1 MHINSA
7 LRILLLMMTLA
18 FASVLWVPA
27 HASAS
32 DVTMRQAVTMV
43 KKQYPGKILST
54 ATLNR
59 NEQTIYR
66 IKVVT
71 RDGRVIF
78 VRVNAANG
86 RMTKE

>member
-1 MHINSA
+1 
-7 LRILLLMMTLA
+7 
-18 FASVLWVPA
+18 
-27 HASAS
+27 
-32 DVTMRQAVTMV
+32 MRQAVTMV